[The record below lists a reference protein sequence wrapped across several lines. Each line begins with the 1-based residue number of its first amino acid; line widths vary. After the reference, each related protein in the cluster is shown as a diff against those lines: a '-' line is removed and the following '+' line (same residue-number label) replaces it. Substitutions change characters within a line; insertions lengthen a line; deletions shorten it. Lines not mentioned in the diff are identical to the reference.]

1 MSCSSF
7 DVASFIFTFLQICS
21 YIFLSSLISTRS
33 SVFVITTSFYAASIH
48 LTGFPK
54 TLSCSLFN
62 TSCVSMTI
70 CLRVLGDGLGP
81 PSVSYDKQLSDMSR
95 NDWQASAARGCH
107 ARPME
112 LTISP
117 ASGSVP
123 PMAEFP
129 IEV

>member
-1 MSCSSF
+1 MWSYSFLFFYKYAPIFSYPASS
-7 DVASFIFTFLQICS
+7 L
-21 YIFLSSLISTRS
+21 LSSM
-33 SVFVITTSFYAASIH
+33 FVITTSFYAASIH

-62 TSCVSMTI
+62 TSCVPVAI

-95 NDWQASAARGCH
+95 NNWQASDARGCH

-123 PMAEFP
+123 PMSEFP

>member
-7 DVASFIFTFLQICS
+7 DVASFILTFLQICT
-21 YIFLSSLISTRS
+21 YIFRSSLISTHS
-33 SVFVITTSFYAASIH
+33 SLLFTLHPSVR

-81 PSVSYDKQLSDMSR
+81 ASVSYDKRLSDMSR
-95 NDWQASAARGCH
+95 NNWQASAARGCH

-123 PMAEFP
+123 PMSEFP